1 MDNTPLTAPSKL
13 LNEEQQDDVKKKVI
27 ALFGE
32 EVVHAIDMQFMAFTD
47 QRMAATDA
55 YDFLKKVAD
64 QDPEH
69 AVTTCAA
76 LLFGMKMG
84 EISAQFVLTQQH
96 EQEIEK
102 VKAEAAKDQDG
113 AVIAPHTTFSEGM
126 YY

>member
-13 LNEEQQDDVKKKVI
+13 LNEEQQDDVKKRVI

-64 QDPEH
+64 QDPEN

-76 LLFGMKMG
+76 LLFGMKLG
-84 EISAQFVLTQQH
+84 ELAAGHVLNQEH
-96 EQEIEK
+96 AAEIEK

-113 AVIAPHTTFSEGM
+113 GVIAPHTTYSEGM
-126 YY
+126 YL